1 MAETMSVDLWSD
13 VICPFCYLGS
23 RQLGRAIAQF
33 EHGRDVVVIHHAFE
47 LDPNTPLDF
56 TQTLEELVATK
67 YAMPVEK
74 ARELHRR
81 LEAQAQEFDMTWS
94 FASAK
99 PTNSFDAHRLI
110 ALSATQGLSAAMSQ
124 RLFQAYFSD
133 GLLISD
139 RGQLNELARAVG
151 VVNASSLWESDAF
164 SAEVRADETSA
175 NELGITGVPAILID
189 EKFMV
194 LGAQGVD
201 QMVDVLR
208 RAWERRAA

>member
-1 MAETMSVDLWSD
+1 MSIDLWSD

-23 RQLGRAIAQF
+23 RQLDRALARF
-33 EHGRDVVVIHHAFE
+33 EHGGDVALTHRAFE
-47 LDPNTPLDF
+47 LDPTTPLVF
-56 TQTLEELVATK
+56 TRSLEELVATK

-74 ARELHRR
+74 ARERHRA

-124 RLFQAYFSD
+124 RLFEAYFSD
-133 GLLISD
+133 GLVISD
-139 RGQLNELARAVG
+139 HGQLNELARAVG
-151 VVNASSLWESDAF
+151 VANAPTLWESDAF

-175 NELGITGVPAILID
+175 KELGITGVPAILID
-189 EKFMV
+189 KKFMV
-194 LGAQGVD
+194 LDAQSVD